1 MANHQ
6 SRHLGPPLR
15 GDRLSSTVVHEHP
28 TVVSLTPLPL
38 DADSR
43 TFRIA
48 HSLAD
53 CGMRSIVIEGRRS
66 ASRFWG
72 PEIEV
77 RSPGGAQGSDGVIS
91 RPHRVVGELR
101 NGRLGQLG
109 ERALYAGFRAYDWWR
124 HKHEISRL
132 LPPAQ
137 LYYLHSFELHRA
149 VAPLAARLGVPIVYD
164 AHDFYRGIEPIEQ
177 LRRFDRVLARPFLN
191 TIEDRLVAEAD
202 AVVTVSDS
210 VAALMECT
218 FGRQPVV
225 IRNCHD
231 ERLDQPRVRDLRTA
245 LGLTTEHRLCVVVG
259 NWKPG
264 MAVALAADA
273 VALLPEHFHLAFV
286 GRGYAAQAERLG
298 RHFAARRL
306 HFGHMMEPVSVVPF
320 IRSADLG
327 LVLYEPYSE
336 NYRGALPNGFF
347 QIIAAGLPLVRLPLE
362 EIEAAI
368 AGTAVGICLEA
379 AEPRVLAN
387 AILRS
392 IENQRTFRR
401 NVATLA
407 QQLSWKLES
416 MKLWQLIG
424 DLLDFLAPQKMGSLA
439 ATVKARAAG

>member
-1 MANHQ
+1 M
-6 SRHLGPPLR
+6 REPPA
-15 GDRLSSTVVHEHP
+15 
-28 TVVSLTPLPL
+28 VVSLTPLPL
-38 DADSR
+38 EADSR

-53 CGMRSIVIEGRRS
+53 FGLRSVVIEGRPS

-77 RSPGGAQGSDGVIS
+77 RSPRGARGSNGVIP
-91 RPHRVVGELR
+91 RPHRIVSELR

-109 ERALYAGFRAYDWWR
+109 ELALYAGFRAYDWWR
-124 HKHEISRL
+124 HKHQIHRL
-132 LPPAQ
+132 LPTAQ
-137 LYYLHSFELHRA
+137 VYYLHSFELHRV
-149 VAPLAARLGVPIVYD
+149 VAPLAARFGAQVIYD
-164 AHDFYRGIEPIEQ
+164 AHDFYRRIEPTEQ
-177 LRRFDRVLARPFLN
+177 LRRFDRTLVRPFLN

-202 AVVTVSDS
+202 AVVTVSDA
-210 VAALMECT
+210 VAALMEAA
-218 FGRQPVV
+218 FSRRPLV

-231 ERLDQPRVRDLRTA
+231 ERLDRASGPDLRTA

-273 VALLPEHFHLAFV
+273 IALLPEHFHLAFV
-286 GRGYAAQAERLG
+286 GRGYAAQAERFG
-298 RHFAARRL
+298 GHVAAKRL
-306 HFGHMMEPVSVVPF
+306 HFGHNMEPVSVVPF
-320 IRSADLG
+320 IRSADLA

-347 QIIAAGLPLVRLPLE
+347 QSIAAGLPLVRLPLD

-368 AGTAVGICLEA
+368 AGAAVGICLEG
-379 AEPRVLAN
+379 AEPKALAN

-392 IENQRTFRR
+392 IEHQSMYHR
-401 NVATLA
+401 NAAALA

-416 MKLWQLIG
+416 MKLRQLIG
-424 DLLDFLAPQKMGSLA
+424 DLLGCLAPAPTVPLA
-439 ATVKARAAG
+439 ATAEARVTG